1 MAFIRQASSV
11 DPRLQRLR
19 PGRNGFGHEHPDGHR
34 QVAEIQRARILAA
47 IVELAAER
55 GVSGVTIARI
65 VAGSGVSRRT
75 FYELFKD
82 REDCFVAAFQQA
94 VERASRYVREVIDPR
109 ASWAARIR
117 ASLIALLSFLDAEPF
132 MARLLIVE
140 SLGAGPRALQRR
152 SRVLA
157 ILIAAVDEGRRE
169 AKGGPEPAP
178 LSAEGVV
185 GAVLSVLH
193 TRLLQKNPGRLVE
206 LTNPFMGMI
215 VLPYLG
221 AAAASR
227 ELARPV
233 PKPETIVSKPPG
245 MSDPLRELGIRLTY
259 RTVMVLMAVA
269 AHPGS
274 SNRMVAD
281 EAGISDQGQIS
292 KLLRRLEGLDLIEIA
307 GEEPAPGGPN
317 AWTLTEK
324 GRGLHD
330 TIGEK
335 TTRG

>member
-1 MAFIRQASSV
+1 MAFIRPAPSE

-19 PGRNGFGHEHPDGHR
+19 PGRNGLGHE
-34 QVAEIQRARILAA
+34 QVVEIQRARILAA
-47 IVELAAER
+47 IVELVAER
-55 GVSGVTIARI
+55 GVSNATIARI

-75 FYELFKD
+75 FYELFKG
-82 REDCFVAAFQQA
+82 REDCFLAAFDDA
-94 VERASRYVREVIDPR
+94 VERASRYVRDVYDPQ
-109 ASWAARIR
+109 ASWAVRIR
-117 ASLIALLSFLDAEPF
+117 ASLVALLGFLDAEPF
-132 MARLLIVE
+132 IARLLIVE

-157 ILIAAVDEGRRE
+157 VLIAAVDEGRKE
-169 AKGGPEPAP
+169 AKGGSEPTP
-178 LSAEGVV
+178 LTAEGVV

-193 TRLLQKNPGRLVE
+193 ARLSEKNPGRLVE

-221 AAAASR
+221 APASRR
-227 ELARPV
+227 ELARPI
-233 PKPETIVSKPPG
+233 PKPNGIASKPHG

-274 SNRMVAD
+274 SNRMVGE

-292 KLLRRLEGLDLIEIA
+292 KLLRRLEGLGLIEIA
-307 GEEPAPGGPN
+307 GEEPAKGGPN

-330 TIGEK
+330 TISEK

>member
-1 MAFIRQASSV
+1 MVFIRQAPSE
-11 DPRLQRLR
+11 DPKLQRLR
-19 PGRNGFGHEHPDGHR
+19 PGRNGLGHE
-34 QVAEIQRARILAA
+34 QVAEIQRARIVSAM
-47 IVELAAER
+47 VELVAER
-55 GVSGVTIARI
+55 GVSNATIAHI
-65 VAGSGVSRRT
+65 VARSGVSRRT

-82 REDCFVAAFQQA
+82 REDCFVAAFDMA
-94 VERASRYVREVIDPR
+94 VERASRYVREVYDPQ

-157 ILIAAVDEGRRE
+157 VLIAGVDEGRTLTGTGKST
-169 AKGGPEPAP
+169 KGGSEPTL

-193 TRLLQKNPGRLVE
+193 ARLLEKNPGRLVE

-221 AAAASR
+221 PAASRR

-233 PKPETIVSKPPG
+233 PKPEGIVPKPPG

-274 SNRMVAD
+274 SNRVVAD

-292 KLLRRLEGLDLIEIA
+292 KLLRRLEGLGLIEIA
-307 GEEPAPGGPN
+307 GDEPVPGGPN
-317 AWTLTEK
+317 AWKLTDR
-324 GRGLHD
+324 GRQVQD
-330 TIGEK
+330 TIAQ
-335 TTRG
+335 

>member
-1 MAFIRQASSV
+1 MAFIRQASSE

-19 PGRNGFGHEHPDGHR
+19 PGRNGLGHE

-47 IVELAAER
+47 MVELVAER
-55 GVSGVTIARI
+55 GVSNATIAHI
-65 VAGSGVSRRT
+65 VARSGVSRRT

-82 REDCFVAAFQQA
+82 REDCFVAAFEMA
-94 VERASRYVREVIDPR
+94 VERASRYVRDVYDPQ
-109 ASWAARIR
+109 AGWAVRIR
-117 ASLIALLSFLDAEPF
+117 VSLIALLGFLDAEPAI
-132 MARLLIVE
+132 ARLLIVE

-152 SRVLA
+152 SQVLA
-157 ILIAAVDEGRRE
+157 ILIAAVDEGREE
-169 AKGGPEPAP
+169 AKGGSEPTP

-193 TRLLQKNPGRLVE
+193 ARLLQKNPGRLVE
-206 LTNPFMGMI
+206 LANPFMGMI

-221 AAAASR
+221 PSASRR
-227 ELARPV
+227 ELARPI
-233 PKPETIVSKPPG
+233 PKPERVVPRPPG

-292 KLLRRLEGLDLIEIA
+292 KLLRRLEGLGLIEIA
-307 GEEPAPGGPN
+307 GEAPARGGPN
-317 AWTLTEK
+317 AWRLTEK
-324 GRGLHD
+324 GRGLYD
-330 TIGEK
+330 TIGER
-335 TTRG
+335 TARS

>member
-1 MAFIRQASSV
+1 MAFIRQAPSE

-19 PGRNGFGHEHPDGHR
+19 PGRNGLGHE

-47 IVELAAER
+47 IVELVADR
-55 GVSGVTIARI
+55 GASDATVAHI
-65 VAGSGVSRRT
+65 VARSGVSRRT
-75 FYELFKD
+75 FYELFKG
-82 REDCFVAAFQQA
+82 REDCFLAAFDDA
-94 VERASRYVREVIDPR
+94 VERASRYVREAVDPR
-109 ASWAARIR
+109 AGWAVRIR
-117 ASLIALLSFLDAEPF
+117 VSLIALLGFLDEEPF

-140 SLGAGPRALQRR
+140 SLGAGPRVLQRR
-152 SRVLA
+152 SHVLA
-157 ILIAAVDEGRRE
+157 ILIAAVDEGRKE
-169 AKGGPEPAP
+169 AKGGSEPTP

-193 TRLLQKNPGRLVE
+193 TRLSEKKPGRLVE

-221 AAAASR
+221 APAARR

-233 PKPETIVSKPPG
+233 PKPEGIVPKPPG

-274 SNRMVAD
+274 SNRAVGD

-292 KLLRRLEGLDLIEIA
+292 KLLRRLEGLGLIEIA
-307 GEEPAPGGPN
+307 GEEPAKGAPN
-317 AWTLTEK
+317 AWTLTS
-324 GRGLHD
+324 RGESVMRV
-330 TIGEK
+330 IG
-335 TTRG
+335 

>member
-1 MAFIRQASSV
+1 MAFMRQASSE

-19 PGRNGFGHEHPDGHR
+19 PGRNGLGHE
-34 QVAEIQRARILAA
+34 QVAGIQRARILSAL
-47 IVELAAER
+47 VELVAER
-55 GVSGVTIARI
+55 GVSNATIAHI
-65 VAGSGVSRRT
+65 VARSGVSRRT

-82 REDCFVAAFQQA
+82 REDCFVAAFEMA
-94 VERASRYVREVIDPR
+94 VERASRYVREVYDPQ
-109 ASWAARIR
+109 ASWAVRIR
-117 ASLIALLSFLDAEPF
+117 VSLIALLSFLDEEPF

-152 SRVLA
+152 SHVLSR
-157 ILIAAVDEGRRE
+157 LIAAVDEGRSE
-169 AKGGPEPAP
+169 AKGGSEPTK

-193 TRLLQKNPGRLVE
+193 ARLSEKNPGRLVE
-206 LTNPFMGMI
+206 LTNPFMSMI

-221 AAAASR
+221 SAASRR

-233 PKPETIVSKPPG
+233 PKPNGIVPKPNG

-292 KLLRRLEGLDLIEIA
+292 KLLRRLEGLGLIEIA
-307 GEEPAPGGPN
+307 GEAPVRGGPN
-317 AWTLTEK
+317 SWTLTER
-324 GRGLHD
+324 GRSVVHA
-330 TIGEK
+330 IG
-335 TTRG
+335 

>member
-1 MAFIRQASSV
+1 MSPRAREPAEDRQ
-11 DPRLQRLR
+11 LQWLR
-19 PGRNGFGHEHPDGHR
+19 PGRNGLGHE

-47 IVELAAER
+47 IVDLVAER
-55 GVSGVTIARI
+55 GVSGATIARI

-82 REDCFVAAFQQA
+82 REDCFVAAFDMA
-94 VERASRYVREVIDPR
+94 VGRASRYVREVVDPQ
-109 ASWAARIR
+109 AGWAVRIR
-117 ASLIALLSFLDAEPF
+117 VSLIALLSFLDAEPF

-157 ILIAAVDEGRRE
+157 ILIAAVDEGRKE
-169 AKGGPEPAP
+169 AKGGSEPTP
-178 LSAEGVV
+178 LSSEGVV

-193 TRLLQKNPGRLVE
+193 ARLLQKTPGRLLE

-221 AAAASR
+221 ASASRR

-233 PKPETIVSKPPG
+233 PKPEGIASKPHG

-274 SNRMVAD
+274 SNRIVAD
-281 EAGISDQGQIS
+281 EAGITDQGQIS
-292 KLLRRLEGLDLIEIA
+292 KLLRRLEGLNLIEIA
-307 GEEPAPGGPN
+307 GEAPAKGAPN
-317 AWTLTEK
+317 AWTLTDR
-324 GRGLHD
+324 GRQVRD
-330 TIGEK
+330 TIAG
-335 TTRG
+335 

>member
-1 MAFIRQASSV
+1 MAFIRQAPSE

-19 PGRNGFGHEHPDGHR
+19 PGRNGLGHE
-34 QVAEIQRARILAA
+34 QVVEIQRARILAA
-47 IVELAAER
+47 IVELVAER
-55 GVSGVTIARI
+55 GVSGATIARI

-82 REDCFVAAFQQA
+82 REDCFVAAFDMV
-94 VERASRYVREVIDPR
+94 VERASRYVRDVIDPR

-117 ASLIALLSFLDAEPF
+117 ASLVALLSFLDAEPC

-140 SLGAGPRALQRR
+140 SLGAGPRALERR

-157 ILIAAVDEGRRE
+157 ILIAAVDEGRKE
-169 AKGGPEPAP
+169 AKGGSEPTP

-193 TRLLQKNPGRLVE
+193 TRLSEKSPGRLVE
-206 LTNPFMGMI
+206 LTSPFMGMI

-221 AAAASR
+221 AAAARR

-233 PKPETIVSKPPG
+233 PKPEGIVPRPHG

-292 KLLRRLEGLDLIEIA
+292 KLLRRLEGLGLIEIA
-307 GEEPAPGGPN
+307 GETPARGGPN
-317 AWTLTEK
+317 AWTLTER
-324 GRGLHD
+324 GRSVVHA
-330 TIGEK
+330 IG
-335 TTRG
+335 

>member
-19 PGRNGFGHEHPDGHR
+19 PGRNGLGHE

-47 IVELAAER
+47 IVELVAER

-82 REDCFVAAFQQA
+82 REDCFVAAFEQA
-94 VERASRYVREVIDPR
+94 VERASRYVRDVIDPQ

-117 ASLIALLSFLDAEPF
+117 VSLIALLSFLDAEPF

-152 SRVLA
+152 SQVLA
-157 ILIAAVDEGRRE
+157 ILIAAVDEGRTLTGTGKS

-185 GAVLSVLH
+185 GGVLSVLH
-193 TRLLQKNPGRLVE
+193 TRLSGKNPGRLVE

-221 AAAASR
+221 PAVSRR

-233 PKPETIVSKPPG
+233 PKPNGIASKPPG

-292 KLLRRLEGLDLIEIA
+292 KLLRRLESLGLIEIA

-324 GRGLHD
+324 GREVYGAFAQ
-330 TIGEK
+330 
-335 TTRG
+335 